1 MKIYFIL
8 VCLSVFLINSFETAN
23 AIPPPDFLFNIGSQV
38 VQVFSVI
45 VIFLSAFVAAF
56 RQFAKTYF
64 YHLRYKKIVWAGIA
78 LVVIGV
84 AFVGSHFYKQYKQ
97 EAEYQK
103 WIAQSQQQNADYV
116 YGNYDLDKLRIDGDK
131 ADDEVRDENDAEI
144 GIDDGGAVTKDSD
157 DSDKVEDS
165 LPEQNLLLRYDDNMR
180 FIQQYYQYL
189 NDGDLDAAYEVS
201 KKSASLETYRSWYQD
216 VDFATVDDMQK
227 ISENIYSLQI
237 SLVENGKITVYA
249 VLMTIDIGDPQN
261 LKIADSEVR
270 VLSVSDV
277 NETPVIENVQIVD
290 AENFFEENQNVPLE
304 IGNAEFKSIVDSG
317 SDIFVLDA
325 REDEEYEIGYFPEST
340 HIRFADLI
348 AGQWISLP
356 TDKVIYVFCW
366 SGIRGEEVAKFLRE
380 KQILARFIS
389 TGADGWVSFGGTW
402 MGGIKFLVAHPE
414 ERFQKIFST
423 SQVRQME
430 TEGVQIVDSRIQDRY
445 EEWHIPGSVNIP
457 VIYTTS
463 NDMDAVLAQVLAGS
477 RVITVCDDFV
487 SCFDAKLTGLKL
499 ERLGYEFL
507 GRYNTPWDYRNSM

>member
-8 VCLSVFLINSFETAN
+8 VCLSIFLINSFETAN

-78 LVVIGV
+78 LIVIV
-84 AFVGSHFYKQYKQ
+84 IAFTGSHFYKQYKQ

-103 WIAQSQQQNADYV
+103 WIAQSQQQNADYA
-116 YGNYDLDKLRIDGDK
+116 YGNYDLDKLRIDGD
-131 ADDEVRDENDAEI
+131 E
-144 GIDDGGAVTKDSD
+144 IDDGGAVIEDGD
-157 DSDKVEDS
+157 DSDGVENS
-165 LPEQNLLLRYDDNMR
+165 LPEQDLLLRYDDNMR

-189 NDGDLDAAYEVS
+189 NDGNLDAAYDVS

-216 VDFATVDDMQK
+216 VDSATVDDMQK
-227 ISENIYSLQI
+227 ISENTYSLQI
-237 SLVENGKITVYA
+237 SLKENGKVTIYA
-249 VLMTIDIGDPQN
+249 VLMTIDVGDPQN

-277 NETPVIENVQIVD
+277 NETLIIENVQIVD
-290 AENFFEENQNVPLE
+290 AENFFEKNQNVPLE
-304 IGNAEFKSIVDSG
+304 IGDAEFKSVVDSG
-317 SDIFVLDA
+317 LDIFVLDA

-380 KQILARFIS
+380 KQILARFVE
-389 TGADGWVSFGGTW
+389 TGADGWVSFGGIW
-402 MGGIKFLVAHPE
+402 IGGIKFLIAHPE

-423 SQVRQME
+423 SLVKQMK

-463 NDMDAVLAQVLAGS
+463 NDMDEALAQVPAGS

-499 ERLGYEFL
+499 ERLGHEFL
-507 GRYNTPWDYRNSM
+507 GRYNTPWDYRNTM